1 MRPYTAAGLVRWVKR
16 LDERILPVDRLN
28 IGPRLIVCFVFIIL
42 SMLGGDAVVLW
53 QFHLARAQAE
63 RLNRA
68 DQRLVAV
75 LRVHASLLAF
85 HDRLEQ
91 LGESEDAGR
100 VAKEAEPLRSAVL
113 EATERAVVALKLF
126 PPDIQRDPT
135 ILPTLQVIQ
144 VTLPSQ
150 LDAITSLAGLG
161 DAKAV
166 RARLAN
172 QIHPLESLT
181 SALVEKVDYEVG
193 EEQAQTAQSLRR
205 VERRVFMIV
214 PMTAVFTLLIAA
226 TLGLAITR
234 SITKPLERLVEGSK
248 ALARGEF
255 QHQVAVS
262 GQDEITHVSTVFNET
277 AGKLRELYDGL
288 RKLASLVENST
299 DLIGMASLEGEI
311 LFVNEAGRTIV
322 GLTGKEQ
329 RPGTKIL
336 DYVAELERER
346 FNNDVLPAVFKDGRW
361 EGETLFRHFK
371 TGESISMWQ
380 YIFFITDEGSGRRLA
395 LATICRD
402 ITERKRTQ
410 EFLQQVQ
417 ADLARANRVMVVGE
431 MAASIAHEVNQ
442 PLTGIVAHAGTGL
455 RWLAANPPDI
465 EEARHALEFILRDG
479 HRAAGVI
486 ARIRALVEKVPPR
499 RERLDINTA
508 ILEVIA
514 LSSPELHRNQVELR
528 SQLAN
533 GLPPVPADRVQ
544 LQQVILNLIVNASE
558 AMSEAAHLPR
568 ELVVASGASEANE
581 VFIEVR
587 DSGPGFGVADP
598 RHIFDSFYTTKS
610 DGMGMG
616 LSISRTIVEAHG
628 GRLSASPNQPHGAVF
643 RFTLPVEDDRTS

>member
-1 MRPYTAAGLVRWVKR
+1 
-16 LDERILPVDRLN
+16 
-28 IGPRLIVCFVFIIL
+28 
-42 SMLGGDAVVLW
+42 
-53 QFHLARAQAE
+53 
-63 RLNRA
+63 
-68 DQRLVAV
+68 
-75 LRVHASLLAF
+75 
-85 HDRLEQ
+85 
-91 LGESEDAGR
+91 
-100 VAKEAEPLRSAVL
+100 
-113 EATERAVVALKLF
+113 
-126 PPDIQRDPT
+126 
-135 ILPTLQVIQ
+135 
-144 VTLPSQ
+144 
-150 LDAITSLAGLG
+150 
-161 DAKAV
+161 
-166 RARLAN
+166 
-172 QIHPLESLT
+172 
-181 SALVEKVDYEVG
+181 
-193 EEQAQTAQSLRR
+193 
-205 VERRVFMIV
+205 
-214 PMTAVFTLLIAA
+214 
-226 TLGLAITR
+226 
-234 SITKPLERLVEGSK
+234 
-248 ALARGEF
+248 
-255 QHQVAVS
+255 
-262 GQDEITHVSTVFNET
+262 
-277 AGKLRELYDGL
+277 
-288 RKLASLVENST
+288 
-299 DLIGMASLEGEI
+299 
-311 LFVNEAGRTIV
+311 
-322 GLTGKEQ
+322 
-329 RPGTKIL
+329 
-336 DYVAELERER
+336 
-346 FNNDVLPAVFKDGRW
+346 
-361 EGETLFRHFK
+361 
-371 TGESISMWQ
+371 
-380 YIFFITDEGSGRRLA
+380 
-395 LATICRD
+395 
-402 ITERKRTQ
+402 
-410 EFLQQVQ
+410 
-417 ADLARANRVMVVGE
+417 VMVVGE

-643 RFTLPVEDDRTS
+643 RFTLTVEDDRTS

>member
-1 MRPYTAAGLVRWVKR
+1 MRPYTATGLVPWIKH
-16 LDERILPVDRLN
+16 LEEKTLLVDRLN

-42 SMLGGDAVVLW
+42 AMLGSDAVVLW

-63 RLNRA
+63 RLNGV
-68 DQRLVAV
+68 DQKLVAV
-75 LRVHASLLAF
+75 LRLHASLLAF
-85 HDRLEQ
+85 HDRLEE

-113 EATERAVVALKLF
+113 EATQRATIALKLF
-126 PPDIQRDPT
+126 PSDVHQDQT
-135 ILPTLQVIQ
+135 LLPTLQVIQ
-144 VTLPSQ
+144 IVLPSQ
-150 LDAITSLAGLG
+150 LDAITSLAVLG
-161 DAKAV
+161 DGRAV

-172 QIHPLESLT
+172 QIRPLESLT
-181 SALVEKVDYEVG
+181 SALVEKVDYQVG
-193 EEQAQTAQSLRR
+193 EEQAQTAQRVRR
-205 VERRVFMIV
+205 VQRRVFLIV

-234 SITKPLERLVEGSK
+234 SITQPLERLVEGSK

-255 QHQVAVS
+255 QHQVVVS
-262 GQDEITHVSTVFNET
+262 GRDELAHVSMVFNET

-311 LFVNEAGRTIV
+311 LFINAAGQTIV
-322 GLTGKEQ
+322 GLAGKEQ
-329 RPGTKIL
+329 VRGTRVL
-336 DYVAELERER
+336 DYVAEQERER
-346 FNNDVLPAVFKDGRW
+346 FDSDVLPAVFKDGRW

-380 YIFFITDEGSGRRLA
+380 YIYFITDEGSGRRLG

-417 ADLARANRVMVVGE
+417 ADLARVNRVMVVGE
-431 MAASIAHEVNQ
+431 MAASIAHEVSQ

-455 RWLAANPPDI
+455 RWLAANPPNID
-465 EEARHALEFILRDG
+465 EARQALEFILRDG
-479 HRAAGVI
+479 HRAAGII
-486 ARIRALVEKVPPR
+486 ARTRALVEKVPPR

-514 LSSPELHRNQVELR
+514 LSNPELHRNQVEIR
-528 SQLAN
+528 SQLAS
-533 GLPPVPADRVQ
+533 GLPPVPADRIQ
-544 LQQVILNLIVNASE
+544 LQQVILNLIVNARE
-558 AMSEAAHLPR
+558 AMSEAGNLPR
-568 ELVVASGASEANE
+568 ELVVASGAIDANE

-587 DSGPGFGVADP
+587 DSGPGFGGADP
-598 RHIFDSFYTTKS
+598 RRIFDSFYTTKS
-610 DGMGMG
+610 DGIGMG
-616 LSISRTIVEAHG
+616 LSICRSIVEAHG
-628 GRLSASPNQPHGAVF
+628 GRLWASPNQPHGAVF
-643 RFTLPVEDDRTS
+643 RFTLPIEDDKTS